1 MKAKAVNTIH
11 WRKYLDVNE
20 NPRVKG
26 FLDSRGDDVM
36 WQVGQNIRRAVRRDL
51 TELNLLI
58 HENAPYAIKIEK
70 KDFEEV
76 MNLSLSWFEQ
86 KEEYE
91 KCSEIFTWM
100 GELKEKKNK
109 KEMAK
114 LI

>member
-1 MKAKAVNTIH
+1 MKTKAVNTVH

-20 NPRVKG
+20 NPRVSS
-26 FLDSRGDDVM
+26 FLKSRGDDVM

-51 TELNLLI
+51 PELNLLI
-58 HENAPYAIKIEK
+58 HENAPYAIKIQK

-76 MNLSLSWFEQ
+76 MNLSLSWFEK

-100 GELKEKKNK
+100 GELKEKTEK
-109 KEMAK
+109 KKAVN